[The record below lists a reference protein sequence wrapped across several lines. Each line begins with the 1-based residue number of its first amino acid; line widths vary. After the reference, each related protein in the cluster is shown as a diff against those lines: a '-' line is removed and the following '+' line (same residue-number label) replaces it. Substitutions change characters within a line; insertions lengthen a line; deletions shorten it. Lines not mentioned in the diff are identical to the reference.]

1 MTLSKNSNHILT
13 LEPEDNS
20 RQASLYGPMDDNL
33 KTIEKRLGVEISY
46 RGNQIKIVGKE
57 NNCLAVSKILKD
69 LYVET
74 STVKNQHQDITDE
87 MVHLAIISANVLEQ
101 EPNKSNL
108 DVNFDKLITIK
119 TKRGVIKPR
128 NENQQSYVH
137 NIVTNDISFGVG
149 VAGTGKTYLAV
160 ACAVEALERQE
171 VRRILLTRP
180 AVEAGEKLGFLPGDL
195 SQKVDPYLRPLY
207 DALFEMLGFE
217 KVEKLIERNVI
228 EVAPLAYMRGRTLND
243 AFIIL
248 DESQNTTVE
257 QMKMFLTRIGFNA
270 RAVITGDITQ
280 VDLPRG
286 QKSGLRHAIEVLEDI
301 PGVSFNFFESKD
313 VVRHPVVARIIEAY
327 EAHDKKTNRIKVE
340 KSAAAIE
347 NKAKAQE

>member
-1 MTLSKNSNHILT
+1 LIKNNNYTLA
-13 LEPEDNS
+13 LEPINND
-20 RQASLYGPMDDNL
+20 RQANLCGAMDDNL
-33 KTIEKRLGVEISY
+33 KTIERRLGVEISY
-46 RGNQIKIVGKE
+46 RGNQFKIVGKD
-57 NNCLAVSKILKD
+57 NNAQAVIQILKD
-69 LYVET
+69 LYLET
-74 STVKNQHQDITDE
+74 ATVKGKSNTITDE
-87 MVHLAIISANVLEQ
+87 MVHLAIIDAKVLEQ
-101 EPNKSNL
+101 EPS
-108 DVNFDKLITIK
+108 DVAVNFDKVITIK
-119 TKRGVIKPR
+119 TKRGIVKPR

-137 NIVTNDISFGVG
+137 NIVTNDISYGIG

-195 SQKVDPYLRPLY
+195 SQKIDPYLRPLY

-217 KVEKLIERNVI
+217 KVEKLIERNII
-228 EVAPLAYMRGRTLND
+228 EIAPLAYMRGRTLND

-301 PGVSFNFFESKD
+301 PGISFNFFQSKD
-313 VVRHPVVARIIEAY
+313 VVRHPIVAKVVDAYEAY
-327 EAHDKKTNRIKVE
+327 EQKANRLKNEKMSVFTTNTGKD
-340 KSAAAIE
+340 
-347 NKAKAQE
+347 

>member
-1 MTLSKNSNHILT
+1 MTISISKQFDLAP
-13 LEPEDNS
+13 LDNN
-20 RQASLYGPMDDNL
+20 RLANLCGAMDDNL
-33 KTIEKRLGVEISY
+33 KMIERRLGVKISY
-46 RGNQIKIVGKE
+46 SSNQFKVMGE
-57 NNCLAVSKILKD
+57 PANCDAVIILLKN
-69 LYVET
+69 LYIET
-74 STVKNQHQDITDE
+74 ATVKNERKEINE
-87 MVHLAIISANVLEQ
+87 KMVHLAILDAKVLEK
-101 EPNKSNL
+101 EPPKV
-108 DVNFDKLITIK
+108 DVDFDKLVTIK
-119 TKRGVIKPR
+119 TKRGVVKPR
-128 NENQQSYVH
+128 NPNQQSYLH
-137 NIVTNDISFGVG
+137 NIMSNDISFGVG

-160 ACAVEALERQE
+160 ACAIEALEKQE

-228 EVAPLAYMRGRTLND
+228 EIAPLAYMRGRTLND

-286 QKSGLRHAIEVLEDI
+286 AKSGLRHAIEVLDDI
-301 PGVSFNFFESKD
+301 PGISFNYFQSKD
-313 VVRHPVVARIIEAY
+313 IVRHPVVARIVDAYDAFEEKEKRLKEAKKHK
-327 EAHDKKTNRIKVE
+327 ASHDTLENR
-340 KSAAAIE
+340 
-347 NKAKAQE
+347 